1 MLDKDIEKINFS
13 TENENKILK
22 KIMNK
27 LKYDEI
33 ASKIKIIV
41 IMLIVVIEII
51 YIFKIFD
58 LTSSKDKATSKNNI
72 AIINY
77 ESQVTHQSVEEV
89 IKKFEKVRA
98 SKDKYKKVI
107 FTINSPGGSP
117 EASEELAEYIK
128 WFSKDIIPVMGYV
141 KGYALS
147 GGYYIASSFDKVR
160 ANKNAL
166 IGSIGV
172 IMPHFNLKP
181 LADKL
186 GVESDN
192 VAYGEHKELIP
203 MIGKVS
209 EDQKKYLK
217 DNLLSKMYMN
227 FVTSVATNR
236 NLKTEDILKVAE
248 GNVFIATDER
258 IKGVL
263 VDEITSLIA
272 IENELRKEYKDVKFI
287 EISKDKNKGFR
298 NLLSES
304 LNLNLNI
311 DSSILKDS
319 ILK

>member
-1 MLDKDIEKINFS
+1 MVDKEIEKVNFS
-13 TENENKILK
+13 TENENKLLK
-22 KIMNK
+22 KIMTK
-27 LKYDEI
+27 LHFEEMS
-33 ASKIKIIV
+33 AKIKIFV
-41 IMLIVVIEII
+41 VMLVVVIEII
-51 YIFKIFD
+51 YIVKLFGF
-58 LTSSKDKATSKNNI
+58 TSQETLNSKNNI
-72 AIINY
+72 AIISF
-77 ESQVTHQSVEEV
+77 ESEVTHKSVEDV
-89 IKKFEKVRA
+89 IKKFEKVR
-98 SKDKYKKVI
+98 SDKEKYQKVI

-128 WFSKDIIPVMGYV
+128 WYSKEVIPVMGYV

-172 IMPHFNLKP
+172 IMPHFNFKP

-203 MIGKVS
+203 MIGKVTD
-209 EDQKKYLK
+209 DQKKYLK
-217 DNLLSKMYMN
+217 DNLLSKIYMN
-227 FVTSVATNR
+227 FVNSVATNR
-236 NLKTEDILKVAE
+236 NLKNEDILKVAE

-263 VDEITSLIA
+263 VDEITSLIS
-272 IENELRKEYKDVKFI
+272 IENELRKEFKDVKFI
-287 EISKDKNKGFR
+287 EINDEKSKGLKG
-298 NLLSES
+298 LLSES

-311 DSSILKDS
+311 DSNILTNQL
-319 ILK
+319 LK